1 MQQIVISGPSGIG
14 KTTLATKIT
23 NPDTTLRLNAYLD
36 HSLNIDDQ
44 IYQHLICRD
53 QPVKALIIDGLNY
66 GAMPTHIMQ
75 RIISKVIEAINGINQ
90 SSDHEM
96 IQTIIWVGTRTTLVH
111 LVNENLIYHVMNPRA
126 PLTSFSIKAVDT
138 INGIAVESVEK
149 HSKGFM
155 QVFDI
160 ATHNLEN

>member
-1 MQQIVISGPSGIG
+1 MQQIVISGPAGIG

-23 NPDTTLRLNAYLD
+23 NPDTTLRLSVDFD
-36 HSLNIDDQ
+36 HPLNIADQ
-44 IYQHLICRD
+44 IYQHLIGRD
-53 QPVKALIIDGLNY
+53 TPVKTIIIDELNY
-66 GAMPTHIMQ
+66 GAMPTHVMQ
-75 RIISKVIEAINGINQ
+75 RVISKVTEAINGINQ

-126 PLTSFSIKAVDT
+126 PLASFSIKAVDT

-149 HSKGFM
+149 HGKGFM

>member
-23 NPDTTLRLNAYLD
+23 NPDTTLRLNVD
-36 HSLNIDDQ
+36 FDNPLNIADQ
-44 IYQHLICRD
+44 IYQHLIGRD
-53 QPVKALIIDGLNY
+53 TPVKTIIIDELNY

-75 RIISKVIEAINGINQ
+75 RVISKATDAINGINQ
-90 SSDHEM
+90 SHGQDF
-96 IQTIIWVGTRTTLVH
+96 IQTIIWVGTRTTLIY
-111 LVNENLIYHVMNPRA
+111 LVNKKLIYQLMDPKQDLGDVE
-126 PLTSFSIKAVDT
+126 IKSVDN
-138 INGIAVESVEK
+138 INGTAIEDVEVPG
-149 HSKGFM
+149 KGFM